1 MGVETKAVEN
11 QILVTK
17 LLNGTASQQERD
29 TALATVLLSLWGQ
42 QELRDLIKLVHNEE
56 CKKCPFRV
64 AQEKCEGSISHNP
77 WMKVAMVLL
86 RYLGWV
92 ILIVAGVLKIS
103 LNQ

>member
-56 CKKCPFRV
+56 CKKCPLRV
-64 AQEKCEGSISHNP
+64 AEEKGGGFSHNP